1 METMILIV
9 SAHLYILIVATV
21 CTSFVVG
28 ASFSSITAI
37 ALDRYLAL
45 FLRLLY
51 QELVTKKRVDI
62 ASVISWVNS
71 AIHKLFS
78 FEKKFDVSTTNS
90 NVLSY
95 DSDTSYTPEPE
106 ILLSLFAVDLVET

>member
-1 METMILIV
+1 MV
-9 SAHLYILIVATV
+9 S
-21 CTSFVVG
+21 
-28 ASFSSITAI
+28 
-37 ALDRYLAL
+37 
-45 FLRLLY
+45 
-51 QELVTKKRVDI
+51 
-62 ASVISWVNS
+62 S

-106 ILLSLFAVDLVET
+106 ILLSLFAVDLVETVNQVSNWHYHEGLRKGLRSKR